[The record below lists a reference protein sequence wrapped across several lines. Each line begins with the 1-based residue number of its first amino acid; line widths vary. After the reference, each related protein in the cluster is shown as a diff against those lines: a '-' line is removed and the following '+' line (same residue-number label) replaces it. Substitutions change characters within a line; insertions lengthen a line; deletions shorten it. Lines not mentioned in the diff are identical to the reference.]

1 LAYRVIPAE
10 SGLFP
15 TDRRFT
21 GQRWE
26 ASLGLYD
33 YRARFYDPTLGR
45 FLQPDSLIPRPGDVR
60 AWNRYTYAYN
70 NPLRYVDGGGNVP
83 VVPLLV
89 AGAVVILKVM
99 DYGWTAWDVYQSG
112 RTLANPLATDEEKL
126 VAGVNLALAVGLE
139 AAEPEDWLPVSLPL
153 DDLGRRAL
161 VAGLRERMQQGG
173 LRAGV
178 AFLREAVGE
187 AAPQVIRQMY
197 DRGLFRGIR
206 SAGEWEAILQGVRK
220 EAGLE
225 VHHLIERRFAERLG
239 LRESEI
245 PAVVLDRTFHQQ
257 EVTARLFRILP
268 TNQKN
273 YNPQQIW
280 NAYRE
285 VYEYLGHEDWL
296 EAICPYF
303 ARLGVQR

>member
-1 LAYRVIPAE
+1 MSV
-10 SGLFP
+10 F
-15 TDRRFT
+15 
-21 GQRWE
+21 QRWDS
-26 ASLGLYD
+26 ALALYD
-33 YRARFYDPTLGR
+33 YRARYYDPALGR
-45 FLQPDSLIPRPGDVR
+45 FISADPVVPEPGNPQ
-60 AWNRYTYAYN
+60 ALNRYAYVYN
-70 NPLRYVDGGGNVP
+70 NPLRYLDDGGHLP

-89 AGAVVILKVM
+89 AGAVVLLKAI

-187 AAPQVIRQMY
+187 AAPQVIRRMY
-197 DRGLFRGIR
+197 DLGVFGGIR
-206 SAGEWEAILQGVRK
+206 SAGEWEAILHGVRQ

-296 EAICPYF
+296 EAIWPYF